1 MRRTRWL
8 NTAGLALLLAI
19 SLVIFTGPA
28 WADGPAKNVILLIG
42 DGMGWWH
49 VDATERYLNDGPL
62 AMKTLKHLGYMT
74 TYMRNP
80 VDPSG
85 PISDEHWEDG
95 SVVGTYDPVQGGY
108 TPWEK
113 IPVPAY
119 VQQGATDSAAAASA
133 MNNGHKSAEGTMN
146 VIPKAEGYDSDK
158 PWGVQYFNTI
168 ADYGDAAG
176 KATGTVT
183 SVHFYHATPAAAVV
197 KTQTRKNFHE
207 QIRQMLDSHLDV
219 IMGAGHPYY
228 DDDGNRAT
236 PDWAASE
243 WSVNEGPYLENG
255 DGEALYNAAAAGYK
269 GRAFVETKAD
279 FEALANGA
287 YPGGTPDRVLGVAQV
302 AETLQFNRG
311 GSSYSSVSTPHSVP
325 ALDGALLTK
334 VPSLETMTKG
344 ALKVLEK
351 NANGFWLMV
360 EGGAIDWAGH
370 AGNLK
375 RDIEETIDFDNSVQA
390 VMDWVS
396 DPSNGSSWSN
406 TLVIVTA
413 DHECGHLQPVGD
425 AHGNNVP
432 ANECWGVNCE
442 GWGKHT
448 NELIPIWAQGPCAK
462 SLAAKTTGD
471 YRDNTDIFKVMYE
484 AVSGKEWNYFCFAE
498 GNFGKFPSD
507 SLQTFHACATLR
519 QAQGRLLREAQLR

>member
-1 MRRTRWL
+1 MRKACWMKKVRL
-8 NTAGLALLLAI
+8 FLLLAI
-19 SLVIFTGPA
+19 SFVIFTGPA

-49 VDATERYLNDGPL
+49 VDATERFLNKGPL
-62 AMKTLKHLGYMT
+62 AMKTLEHLGYMT
-74 TYMRNP
+74 TFMLNP
-80 VDPSG
+80 VEPSG
-85 PISDEHWEDG
+85 PISGEYWEDACT
-95 SVVGTYDPVQGGY
+95 VGDYDPVQGGY

-113 IPVPAY
+113 TPVPAY
-119 VQQGATDSAAAASA
+119 AREGATDSAAAAGA
-133 MNNGHKSAEGTMN
+133 MNNGCKCSKYTLN
-146 VIPKAEGYDSDK
+146 VKAKTEGYDSDK
-158 PWGVQYFNTI
+158 PWDVQYFSTI
-168 ADYGDAAG
+168 ADYADAAG

-207 QIRQMLDSHLDV
+207 KIRQMLDSHLDV

-236 PDWAASE
+236 PDWGASE

-269 GRAFVETKAD
+269 GRVFVETKAD
-279 FEALANGA
+279 FEALANGT
-287 YPGGTPDRVLGVAQV
+287 YPGGTPDRVLGVARV
-302 AETLQFNRG
+302 AETLQSNRG
-311 GSSYSSVSTPHSVP
+311 GSGYSSAAAPHSVP
-325 ALDGALLTK
+325 ALDGALLST

-351 NANGFWLMV
+351 NPKGFWLLV

-370 AGNLK
+370 RNNLK

-396 DPSNGSSWSN
+396 EPSNGSSWSN

-413 DHECGHLQPVGD
+413 DHECGQLQPVGHV
-425 AHGNNVP
+425 HGKAVLSK
-432 ANECWGVNCE
+432 ECWGENCK
-442 GWGKHT
+442 GWDKHT
-448 NELIPIWAQGPCAK
+448 NELIPIWAQGPRAK

-484 AVSGKEWNYFCFAE
+484 AVSGKEWDYFWYLFT
-498 GNFGKFPSD
+498 GY
-507 SLQTFHACATLR
+507 
-519 QAQGRLLREAQLR
+519 

>member
-1 MRRTRWL
+1 MRRTRGL
-8 NTAGLALLLAI
+8 KIAGWVLLLVVLLAI
-19 SLVIFTGPA
+19 YAGSA

-49 VDATERYLNDGPL
+49 VDATERYLNDGSL
-62 AMKTLKHLGYMT
+62 AMQTLEHLGYMT
-74 TYMRNP
+74 TFMLNP
-80 VDPSG
+80 AEPSG
-85 PISDEHWEDG
+85 PISGEYWEDG
-95 SVVGTYDPVQGGY
+95 STVGDYDPVQGGY

-113 IPVPAY
+113 TPVPAY
-119 VQQGATDSAAAASA
+119 VQQGATDSAAAAGA
-133 MNNGHKSAEGTMN
+133 MYDGYKCAKYTLN
-146 VIPKAEGYDSDK
+146 VKAKAEGYDSEK
-158 PWGVQYFNTI
+158 PWDVKFLNTI
-168 ADYGDAAG
+168 VDYAGISG

-183 SVHFYHATPAAAVV
+183 SVHFYHATAAAAVV

-207 QIRQMLDSHLDV
+207 KIRQMLDSHLDV
-219 IMGAGHPYY
+219 IMGGGHPYY
-228 DDDGNRAT
+228 NDDGQSVT
-236 PDWAASE
+236 PDWAASN
-243 WSVNEGPYLENG
+243 WSVNQGPYLENG

-279 FEALANGA
+279 FEALANGT

-311 GSSYSSVSTPHSVP
+311 GSTYSTVSAPHSVP
-325 ALDGALLTK
+325 ALDGALLTN

-351 NANGFWLMV
+351 NANGLWLMV

-406 TLVIVTA
+406 TP
-413 DHECGHLQPVGD
+413 GHRHSGSRMRTSAARGRRVRQQRAGP
-425 AHGNNVP
+425 
-432 ANECWGVNCE
+432 
-442 GWGKHT
+442 T
-448 NELIPIWAQGPCAK
+448 NAGASIARGGATIPT
-462 SLAAKTTGD
+462 S
-471 YRDNTDIFKVMYE
+471 
-484 AVSGKEWNYFCFAE
+484 
-498 GNFGKFPSD
+498 
-507 SLQTFHACATLR
+507 
-519 QAQGRLLREAQLR
+519 